1 MKELFPLTQYMI
13 NLYNS
18 CHSDKV
24 KMTSHCSF
32 KGHFSMVRSQHLFLY
47 VGVLCVSFVQKRL
60 LVDFWKEM
68 HLNHF

>member
-32 KGHFSMVRSQHLFLY
+32 KWRFSMVRSQHLFLY